1 MPSSSDQMLTKPLH
15 DLIALLES
23 DVLDMPDTPSQED
36 LAPWRDR
43 IDALDRAIIRLL
55 NERAICA
62 NAIGHIKKRIGLPVY
77 VPSREQDVLRNVT
90 ASNEGPL
97 PNEAVKRLFERV
109 IDETRSL
116 ERQLYQDAPEPSHGS
131 SE

>member
-1 MPSSSDQMLTKPLH
+1 MPRGGIGST
-15 DLIALLES
+15 
-23 DVLDMPDTPSQED
+23 
-36 LAPWRDR
+36 DR
-43 IDALDRAIIRLL
+43 TIIRLL

-62 NAIGHIKKRIGLPVY
+62 NAIGHIKKKIGLPVY

-97 PNEAVKRLFERV
+97 SDEAVKRLFERV

-116 ERQLYQDAPEPSHGS
+116 ERQMYQDAPEPPRGS
-131 SE
+131 SK

>member
-1 MPSSSDQMLTKPLH
+1 MLTKSLN

-23 DVLDMPDTPSQED
+23 DMPDMPDHPTQED
-36 LAPWRDR
+36 IAPWRDR
-43 IDALDRAIIRLL
+43 IDALDRAIIQLL

-62 NAIGHIKKRIGLPVY
+62 NAIGHIKKKVGLPVY

-90 ASNEGPL
+90 AANKGPL
-97 PNEAVKRLFERV
+97 SDEAVKRLFERV

-116 ERQLYQDAPEPSHGS
+116 ERQLYQEAPEPPRERS
-131 SE
+131 

>member
-1 MPSSSDQMLTKPLH
+1 MSYSSDQMLTKPLH

-23 DVLDMPDTPSQED
+23 DAPAIPDSPTQED

-43 IDALDRAIIRLL
+43 IDALDRVVLRLL
-55 NERAICA
+55 NERAIYA
-62 NAIGHIKKRIGLPVY
+62 NAIGHIKKKIGLPVY

-90 ASNEGPL
+90 AANEGPL
-97 PNEAVKRLFERV
+97 PDEAVRRLFERV

-116 ERQLYQDAPEPSHGS
+116 ERHMYQDGAEPPRGRSK
-131 SE
+131 